1 MANAHIPLQPGHTYH
16 VWTHANGS
24 ENLFIEK
31 DNYHYFLD
39 RYHHHVHPI
48 VETFAYCLMPNHLHL
63 MVRIKKE
70 DELIQ
75 ILDVASSNPTGFE
88 NLSGLISKQFGNLF
102 NAYTKAFNKKYGRKG
117 SLFIRPFKR
126 RLIDSDEYFVKLI
139 AYIHNNPVHHGF
151 VNNPNNWPFSSWHT
165 YLMNEETNISKQK
178 AMAWFGTEDNFRVIH
193 QQLNQDKMKD
203 LFEE

>member
-1 MANAHIPLQPGHTYH
+1 MPQVHLPLQAGHTYH
-16 VWTHANGS
+16 IWTHANGN
-24 ENLFIEK
+24 ENLFKHE
-31 DNYHYFLD
+31 DNYRYFLE

-48 VETFAYCLMPNHLHL
+48 VETFAYCLMPNHLHI

-70 DELIQ
+70 DELIR
-75 ILDVASSNPTGFE
+75 IFELDSPDQSGFKNLTG
-88 NLSGLISKQFGNLF
+88 LVSKRFSNLF

-126 RLIDSDEYFVKLI
+126 KLIDSDEYFVQLI

-151 VNNPNNWPFSSWHT
+151 VKNLNDWPYSSWHA
-165 YLMNEETNISKQK
+165 YIMNKVTNISKQE
-178 AMAWFGTEDNFRVIH
+178 AMVWFGTVGNFEAIH
-193 QQLNQDKMKD
+193 RELKPKEKRG